1 MKTNKLFIYFIV
13 ILSFF
18 FINFIFTNNIQAAY
32 TDQMSCMA
40 AGGEWDAIS
49 GTCNIVDLT
58 AAGNSS
64 GNTADG
70 LPLQDPLGLD
80 QSHPIGSMA
89 NRLITTAL
97 GISGVL
103 ALLAFIYG
111 GILWMVPFGDQTGN
125 IRKGKQMMVWAIL
138 GLVVI
143 FGSYAVINFI
153 STALGIT
160 Q

>member
-1 MKTNKLFIYFIV
+1 
-13 ILSFF
+13 
-18 FINFIFTNNIQAAY
+18 
-32 TDQMSCMA
+32 
-40 AGGEWDAIS
+40 
-49 GTCNIVDLT
+49 
-58 AAGNSS
+58 
-64 GNTADG
+64 
-70 LPLQDPLGLD
+70 
-80 QSHPIGSMA
+80 MA

-143 FGSYAVINFI
+143 FGSNAVINFI